1 MLQKGIQLLNF
12 SQNKKQSTYDTITN
26 YDNFK
31 IITCANT
38 DGIINGFVTLFA
50 FVPAPK
56 TDSYRFLHPDIPTL
70 PPVGQGQRRDNFSA
84 KVSSRPEHSGSGYP
98 VLAS

>member
-12 SQNKKQSTYDTITN
+12 SQNKKQSTYDTVKN
-26 YDNFK
+26 YDNLK

-56 TDSYRFLHPDIPTL
+56 TDSYWFLHPDTHICSQLNSNIP
-70 PPVGQGQRRDNFSA
+70 
-84 KVSSRPEHSGSGYP
+84 
-98 VLAS
+98 

>member
-12 SQNKKQSTYDTITN
+12 SQNKKQSTYDTATN

-38 DGIINGFVTLFA
+38 HGIINGFVTLFA
-50 FVPAPK
+50 PPGRGFVA
-56 TDSYRFLHPDIPTL
+56 TLLNFCSCTQDSFVLVLTPGHPDASSGRS
-70 PPVGQGQRRDNFSA
+70 GQARICEQLNSNT
-84 KVSSRPEHSGSGYP
+84 P
-98 VLAS
+98 